1 MELGVGK
8 LVSRFE
14 AAIIFALFL
23 YCVIGQMNHA
33 VRCILDVVLSTTGSE
48 ISVLIP
54 VGLQV
59 SVDRGRKEETTDVK
73 LSIFIQQRLLNI
85 LLYDVTAS
93 MAVNLLRL
101 YQRLNVVE
109 VTTDLDATA
118 SVGVLTRLD
127 NPERVTILWILLES
141 VVVAWVVKG
150 LSKFVEFTIIFT
162 FFNMIG

>member
-1 MELGVGK
+1 
-8 LVSRFE
+8 
-14 AAIIFALFL
+14 
-23 YCVIGQMNHA
+23 MNHA